1 MTQVPAA
8 VRAAVLVALGV
19 ACYAVLGVTSR
30 AAPALGE
37 GDPSKVLRVAFPSAE
52 TGFDPQAAGDEY
64 SNSVNRAIFDTL
76 YKYDY
81 LARPYK
87 LVPNTAVGMPEF
99 STDGKTWTI
108 RIRPGIYFAAD
119 PVFKGQ
125 RRELTA
131 ADYVYAMK
139 RVLDPRMRSNSLQSL
154 DGRFVGAEAIVARAK
169 ETGKFDYDAPMEGL
183 QATDRH
189 TLQLKLNF
197 ADYELLSNLTT
208 VATAGIAREVVDA
221 YADGAGWVMANPVG
235 TGPYRLRD
243 WRRGQRIVLEANPN
257 FRDELYPESS
267 HPDDRAFAKLRGRKL
282 PLVGRVEISIIE
294 ESNPRLLAFEQG
306 DLDYVAVPPDLVPN
320 VLDPG
325 NKLKPRLAREGITLA
340 RGIQPAIT
348 YSYFNMEDPVVGGY
362 TAEKIALRRAI
373 GMAYNVDEEI
383 RVLRAGQALPATQP
397 VPPNVSGYNP
407 KFDGNAKFDPAAAKA
422 LLDKFRYV
430 DRDKDGWRDL
440 PDGRPLVLKIAA
452 GTSALDRQYSELWQ
466 RSMNAVGLR
475 VEFASQK
482 FADNLKAARLGQL
495 QMWFLGNISTTTEGF
510 GFLGLLYGGNAGFSN
525 LARFRLPEFDR
536 LYEQAR
542 AMPDGPDRTKLLQRM
557 SELVTIY
564 APWNLHAYRYE
575 NVLVQPW
582 LAGYKYNAFDRHPW
596 RYYDVDPARRK
607 AGK

>member
-1 MTQVPAA
+1 MKVTSAA
-8 VRAAVLVALGV
+8 IAVLAWVGL
-19 ACYAVLGVTSR
+19 ACV
-30 AAPALGE
+30 AAPALAQP
-37 GDPSKVLRVAFPSAE
+37 DPNKVLRVAFPSAE

-64 SNSVNRAIFDTL
+64 SNSVNRVIFDTL
-76 YKYDY
+76 YRYDY

-87 LVPNTAVGMPEF
+87 LVPNTAVGPPEI
-99 STDGKTWTI
+99 SADGKTWTI
-108 RIRPGIYFAAD
+108 RIRPGIYFSDD

-131 ADYVYAMK
+131 ADYVYGMK
-139 RVLDPRMRSNSLQSL
+139 RVLDPRMRSNSLQTL
-154 DGRFVGAEAIVARAK
+154 DGRFAGAEAVVAKAK

-183 QATDRH
+183 QAIDRH
-189 TLQLKLNF
+189 TIQFKLNF

-208 VATAGIAREVVDA
+208 VATSGLAREVVEA

-235 TGPYRLRD
+235 TGPFRLKD
-243 WRRGQRIVLEANPN
+243 WRRGQRIVLEANPTY
-257 FRDELYPESS
+257 RDEFYPESS
-267 HPDDRAFAKLRGRKL
+267 HPDDRSFAKLRGRKL

-325 NKLKPRLAREGITLA
+325 NRLKPRLVKEGITLA

-362 TAEKIALRRAI
+362 APDKIALRRAI

-383 RVLRAGQALPATQP
+383 RVLRSGQAVPATQP
-397 VPPNVSGYNP
+397 IPPNVSGYNP
-407 KFDGNAKFDPAAAKA
+407 KFDGHAKFDPAAAKA
-422 LLDKFRYV
+422 VLDKFGYV

-440 PDGRPLVLKIAA
+440 PDGKPLVLKIAT
-452 GTSALDRQYSELWQ
+452 GTAALDRQYTELWQ
-466 RSMNAVGLR
+466 RSMSGVGLR
-475 VEFASQK
+475 VEFNTQK

-510 GFLGLLYGGNAGFSN
+510 GFLGLLYGGHAGFSN
-525 LARFRLPEFDR
+525 LARFKLPEFDR

-542 AMPDGPDRTKLLQRM
+542 AMPDGPERTKILQRM

-582 LAGYKYNAFDRHPW
+582 LAGYKYNAFNRHPW
-596 RYYDVDPARRK
+596 SYYDVDSKRRK
-607 AGK
+607 SASQ

>member
-1 MTQVPAA
+1 ML
-8 VRAAVLVALGV
+8 RA
-19 ACYAVLGVTSR
+19 S
-30 AAPALGE
+30 
-37 GDPSKVLRVAFPSAE
+37 FPSAE

-64 SNSVNRAIFDTL
+64 SNSVYRAIFDTL

-87 LVPNTAVGMPEF
+87 LVPNTAAGMPDI
-99 STDGKTWTI
+99 TPDGKTWTI
-108 RIRPGIYFAAD
+108 RIRPGIYFADD

-131 ADYVYAMK
+131 ADYVYGMK

-154 DGRFVGAEAIVARAK
+154 DGRFVGADAIVAKAK

-183 QATDRH
+183 QAVDRY

-208 VATAGIAREVVDA
+208 VATAAVAREVVEA

-235 TGPYRLRD
+235 TGPYRLKE
-243 WRRGQRIVLEANPN
+243 WRRGQRIVLEANPA

-267 HPDDRAFAKLRGRKL
+267 LPDDRAFAKLRGRKL

-325 NKLKPRLAREGITLA
+325 NKLKPRFVKEGITLH
-340 RGIQPAIT
+340 RGVQPAIT

-362 TAEKIALRRAI
+362 TPDKIALRRAI

-383 RVLRAGQALPATQP
+383 RVLRAGQAFPATQP

-407 KFDGNAKFDPAAAKA
+407 KFDGHAKFDPAAAKA
-422 LLDKFRYV
+422 LLDKFGYV

-440 PDGRPLVLKIAA
+440 PDGKPLVLKIAA
-452 GTSALDRQYSELWQ
+452 GTSAPRPAVQRAVAAQHEQRRTARRVQHAEVRRQPQGRAARAVADVVPRQHQHDDRRLRLSRAPLRRQCRIFESGPVQAARVRPAVRAGAGDARRAGANQAPAADVGARRDLRTVESPCVPLRKRAGATVARRLQVQ
-466 RSMNAVGLR
+466 RVQPASVGL
-475 VEFASQK
+475 
-482 FADNLKAARLGQL
+482 L
-495 QMWFLGNISTTTEGF
+495 
-510 GFLGLLYGGNAGFSN
+510 
-525 LARFRLPEFDR
+525 
-536 LYEQAR
+536 
-542 AMPDGPDRTKLLQRM
+542 
-557 SELVTIY
+557 
-564 APWNLHAYRYE
+564 
-575 NVLVQPW
+575 
-582 LAGYKYNAFDRHPW
+582 
-596 RYYDVDPARRK
+596 
-607 AGK
+607 